1 MSSPAFQF
9 YVRDWIMSTRTLSP
23 EARGVHIDLLAYSWD
38 YDGIPSDFRAISSL
52 VLLTPTK
59 FRRVWMELSDRWP
72 EAENGLLR
80 NPRQERQRAE
90 LLALR
95 EKRAAAG
102 RARAAAAAAANGASK

>member
-23 EARGVHIDLLAYSWD
+23 EARGIHIDLLAFSWD
-38 YDGIPSDFRAISSL
+38 YDGIPSDFRALAGL
-52 VLLTPTK
+52 VVMSPAK
-59 FRRVWMELSDRWP
+59 FRRAWGEIEDRWV
-72 EAENGLLR
+72 EAETGVLR

-90 LLALR
+90 LLTLR

-102 RARAAAAAAANGASK
+102 RARAAAAAESNGGSK